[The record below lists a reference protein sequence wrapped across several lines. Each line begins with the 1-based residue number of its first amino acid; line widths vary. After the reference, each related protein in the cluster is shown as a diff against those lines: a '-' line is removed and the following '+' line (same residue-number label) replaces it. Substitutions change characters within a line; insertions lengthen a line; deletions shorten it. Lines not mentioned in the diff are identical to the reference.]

1 LLFPKPILGVIL
13 FFEALGLL
21 ALARDTAEVKS
32 DFLIVLLVGLLAV
45 SLPYGYLVALLVGT
59 ALVPLVRRGMTGLA
73 T

>member
-21 ALARDTAEVKS
+21 VLARDTAEVKA

-45 SLPYGYLVALLVGT
+45 SLPYGYLIALLVGT

-73 T
+73 K